1 MMEPL
6 VEANIRNSD
15 EIEDLQAKVAV
26 LQNQLDKFT
35 LKL

>member
-6 VEANIRNSD
+6 VEANIKNSD
-15 EIEDLQAKVAV
+15 EIEDLQTKVAV